1 MPNPVI
7 AEVTRGRRV
16 ESIHRGAFVAMD
28 AEGRI
33 VDQGGEI
40 DMPVFARSSLKL
52 MQALVLVESGAADRF
67 GFGDRELALA
77 CASHSSEPDHVETAA
92 RMLAAAGLGEGALG
106 CGPHWPQ
113 HSPEHVAAMA
123 RAGQI
128 PTRLHNNCSGKHAGF
143 LCTCVHLGEDVSGYL
158 DPAHPLQVEIRATI
172 ADLTGFKLE
181 GDVCAIDGCS
191 APTYAAPLSGFA
203 QAFAHLATGEGL
215 ERERASAA
223 RRLMDACM
231 AEPWMVAGSDR
242 FCTRIMQAGAGRI
255 YAKVGAEGVYVAALP
270 EEGIGIAMKCDDGAA
285 RAVEVRLAALIGSLL
300 KADDPLKPGLKALAD
315 EPIHDRNGT
324 EVGRLRAVS

>member
-1 MPNPVI
+1 MSNPVI

-28 AEGRI
+28 AAGR
-33 VDQGGEI
+33 VLSRGGDIEA
-40 DMPVFARSSLKL
+40 PVFARSSLKL
-52 MQALVLVESGAADRF
+52 MQALALVESGAADRY

-92 RMLAAAGLGEGALG
+92 RMLAAAGLGEGSLG

-113 HSPEHVAAMA
+113 HSEEHVAAMA
-123 RAGQI
+123 RMGQT

-143 LCTCVHLGEDVSGYL
+143 LCTCVHLGEDVTSYL
-158 DPAHPLQVEIRATI
+158 APAHPLQHEVRSTI
-172 ADLTGFKLE
+172 AALTGFALE

-191 APTYAAPLSGFA
+191 APTYAAPLAGFA
-203 QAFAHLATGEGL
+203 RAFACLATGQGL
-215 ERERASAA
+215 EPGRAGAA

-242 FCTRIMQAGAGRI
+242 FCTRIMQAGGGRI

-270 EEGIGIAMKCDDGAA
+270 REGIGIAMKCDDGAA
-285 RAVEVRLAALIGSLL
+285 RAVEVKLAGLIASLL
-300 KADDPLKPGLKALAD
+300 KADDPLQPALKALA
-315 EPIHDRNGT
+315 ESAIRDRNGT
-324 EVGRLRAVS
+324 EVGRIRAVS